1 MNTIKWWT
9 TSAND
14 SVCQT
19 TQRMKFSVRYLILL
33 IYNCFEQTL
42 LFHWSTSTS
51 IQFNFLFSS
60 NRRRVHYLLVRER
73 LVHQRKVSLVRPV
86 YKRGY
91 RMVSVQ
97 GWYVF
102 LLSLRL
108 WPANEERCWMST
120 VEGSVQSFFVSVHT
134 SHNRILGKKEKK
146 KKKSTNL
153 LFAQQDLYNYSK
165 LKID

>member
-33 IYNCFEQTL
+33 IYNCFEQYSSIPL
-42 LFHWSTSTS
+42 IQLQFQFNS
-51 IQFNFLFSS
+51 IQFSS

-86 YKRGY
+86 YKGGY

-108 WPANEERCWMST
+108 WSANEERCWMST
-120 VEGSVQSFFVSVHT
+120 VEGSIQSFFVSVHT
-134 SHNRILGKKEKK
+134 
-146 KKKSTNL
+146 
-153 LFAQQDLYNYSK
+153 
-165 LKID
+165 